1 MQNIN
6 IYFLIYMML
15 IISGA
20 IKKLFASEQLI
31 LGPAEKKD
39 FNFDSFKSAW
49 EDFEKS
55 RT

>member
-1 MQNIN
+1 MTS
-6 IYFLIYMML
+6 LKD
-15 IISGA
+15 A